1 MIYIDKLTGLDA
13 MYNRVV
19 AFYSAPVTKFWM
31 NLLFYTIFL
40 IFHSYNLLAK
50 MVFISPFEIS
60 QLAWTEIVI
69 WIWLVKIHVYL
80 HLLFKSWSR
89 IKRYIARRLLCKCCS
104 NFYCFLVHKNSY
116 IFPSQVSYGYSIG
129 VSRLDAV
136 LSTS

>member
-1 MIYIDKLTGLDA
+1 MKCKVYTSLLWNLYIQNQKNNFQMIYIDKLTGLDA

-50 MVFISPFEIS
+50 MVYISPFEIS

-69 WIWLVKIHVYL
+69 WIWLVKIHFYL
-80 HLLFKSWSR
+80 HLLFKSLSR
-89 IKRYIARRLLCKCCS
+89 IKR
-104 NFYCFLVHKNSY
+104 
-116 IFPSQVSYGYSIG
+116 
-129 VSRLDAV
+129 
-136 LSTS
+136 